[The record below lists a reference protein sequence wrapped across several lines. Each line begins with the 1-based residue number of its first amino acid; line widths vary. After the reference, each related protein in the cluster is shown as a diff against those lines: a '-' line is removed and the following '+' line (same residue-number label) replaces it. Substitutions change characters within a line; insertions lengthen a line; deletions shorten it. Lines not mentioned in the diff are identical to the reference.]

1 MNLNAEIPDMNPTRV
16 MIIDDTLEDI
26 IIVKKAIQKIDPN
39 CSFNFVFDGD
49 EAISILEDIK
59 NAPEKLPHFI
69 FLDLFMPRIGGYE
82 ILDWIKNDEKLS
94 YIPVILFSTTDGNE
108 DIMKAY
114 NLHAN
119 AFISKKSTNT
129 NFVLTIQATYKFW
142 SQTAAVLTA

>member
-1 MNLNAEIPDMNPTRV
+1 MNDTSAISHMNPTRV

-26 IIVKKAIQKIDPN
+26 IIVKKAIQKIDPD

-49 EAISILEDIK
+49 EAIKILEGIK
-59 NAPEKLPHFI
+59 LSPEKLPHFI

-82 ILDWIKNDEKLS
+82 ILDWIKNDHSLS
-94 YIPVILFSTTDGNE
+94 VIPIILFSTTDGSE

-114 NLHAN
+114 NLRAN
-119 AFISKKSTNT
+119 AFISKQSVNT

-142 SQTAAVLTA
+142 SQTATVIS